1 MKDEEGKVKKESKK
15 KKTKKN
21 WNKKHENAKSSNIS
35 NVVGQQWKNKKM
47 KRKCG
52 DSIPNLC
59 KVPCSQCAH
68 KSTSVA
74 KCFQCSSVVDLS
86 RQPFSPKETRVC
98 LELSSASCY
107 RKWRTI
113 AKSLKISKVLSSHAK
128 SSTISRV
135 CRCCWTFFRLPCI
148 AVFLCCAVRCVVS
161 RCALCSVVRCRVVQ
175 YRLFCLYCLAL
186 RRVVVQ
192 SAPRG
197 VDQQKKSKHKRKTT
211 QLETTLREIHS
222 RLVFL
227 ETGNVCVSFFCVL
240 SYVPFLLLSFPFH
253 CLFFLSCI
261 Y

>member
-1 MKDEEGKVKKESKK
+1 MKDEERKVKKESKK
-15 KKTKKN
+15 EKTKKI

-211 QLETTLREIHS
+211 QLETTLREIHL

-227 ETGNVCVSFFCVL
+227 ETGNVCVSF
-240 SYVPFLLLSFPFH
+240 
-253 CLFFLSCI
+253 LFFLSCI